1 LKMNY
6 KKDLSPL
13 LSPKSIAVIG
23 ASEKFGA
30 GSLVI
35 ENLRTLGFEGTIIPV
50 NPGYSE
56 VLGMPCYPSL
66 ADIPAGITIDS
77 VAVVLGSGRILPM
90 MEQAARRGIRGA
102 WAFASGFAEIGE
114 AGADLQAELKTF
126 CEANKI
132 LFCGPNC
139 VGYINLHD
147 KVGTFSAPVSP
158 TLRKGNIGVVAQ
170 SGSVVLALANSN
182 RDIGFS
188 TIVSSGNEAVLDTVD
203 YMEHFLDDP
212 RTLVITSFL
221 EGIRRPEAFKACCI
235 RAAAIGKPIIVVKV
249 GRSEMARKTVIS
261 HTGALAG
268 SDEIHEAFFKKHGVN
283 RVDDLDQLLE
293 TAALFS
299 RCRDR
304 LPRGNHIG
312 MVTVSGG
319 EIGLIGDTAKAF
331 SFEFPPLSADA
342 QKKLRH
348 SLPDYTTIAN
358 PLDAWGSGDLKNTY
372 PACLEVLAG
381 ENTIDLIAISQD
393 SPPGM
398 STKQVAQYS
407 DVAKAAVNCA
417 QGKKPVVVFS
427 HVSGGLDK
435 TIKSILDQGG
445 VPFLQGT
452 RESLG
457 ALDNL
462 FAYAEFRRRQ
472 KSQDTDNGGSPDNLD
487 SIKEVYRQK
496 SGVLSYED
504 SQALIGA
511 YGISVPDGA
520 MVDTE
525 DEAAAVALKVGYPV
539 VMKAQSSQIP
549 HKTEAGLV
557 QLNIRNEAALRET
570 YSAMIRKVEALG
582 PTAQLEGVLV
592 QEMIPPDG
600 VEAIVGIVAD
610 SAFGP
615 AVVFGLGG
623 IFVELLQDSTLRLP
637 PVSRAEAQRMI
648 VELKGYRLLD
658 GYRGKSRTDVD
669 ALATAI
675 VQVGQLAQDFS
686 GLIAALDINPLIVLP
701 AGRGVVAAD
710 ILIEMSPA
718 AHAANN
724 GSKIYLQL
732 TNDE

>member
-1 LKMNY
+1 MSY

-35 ENLRTLGFEGTIIPV
+35 ENLRTLGFDGAIFPV
-50 NPGYSE
+50 NPGYTE

-66 ADIPAGITIDS
+66 ADIPARIPIDC
-77 VAVVLGSGRILPM
+77 VAVVLGSPRILPM

-102 WAFASGFAEIGE
+102 WAFASGFAETGE
-114 AGADLQAELKTF
+114 AGTVLQAELKTF

-139 VGYINLHD
+139 VGYVNLHD

-158 TLRKGNIGVVAQ
+158 TLRKGDIGVVAQ

-203 YMEHFLDDP
+203 YLEHFLDDP
-212 RTLVITSFL
+212 RTHVITAFL
-221 EGIRRPEAFKACCI
+221 EGIRRTAAFKACCI
-235 RAAAIGKPIIVVKV
+235 RAAAIGKPVIVVKV
-249 GRSEMARKTVIS
+249 GRSELARKTVVS

-268 SDEIHEAFFKKHGVN
+268 SDEIHEAFFKKYGVI

-299 RCRDR
+299 GCKDR
-304 LPRGNHIG
+304 LPRGNRIG

-319 EIGLIGDTAKAF
+319 EIGLIGDTSKGF
-331 SFEFPPLSADA
+331 SFEFPPLSATA

-348 SLPDYTTIAN
+348 RLPAYTTVAN

-381 ENTIDLIAISQD
+381 EDAIDLVAISQD

-398 STKQVAQYS
+398 SDKQVAQYS
-407 DVAKAAVNCA
+407 DVARAAVKCA
-417 QGKKPVVVFS
+417 QGDKPVVVFS

-435 TIKSILDQGG
+435 TIKGILDRGG

-452 RESLG
+452 RASLG
-457 ALDNL
+457 AIDNL

-472 KSQDTDNGGSPDNLD
+472 KLHGDGHGISPDNLD
-487 SIKEVYRQK
+487 ALKAVYRRK
-496 SGVLSYED
+496 SGILSYED

-511 YGISVPDGA
+511 YGIRLPEGA
-520 MVDTE
+520 VVQSA
-525 DEAAAVALKVGYPV
+525 DEAVAVALDLGYPV
-539 VMKAQSSQIP
+539 VMKAQSPQIP

-557 QLNIRNEAALRET
+557 QVDIRNEATLREA
-570 YSAMIRKVEALG
+570 YSDMVRKVEVLD
-582 PTAQLEGVLV
+582 PNAQLDGVLV

-600 VEAIVGIVAD
+600 VETIIGILVD
-610 SAFGP
+610 TAFDP

-623 IFVELLQDSTLRLP
+623 IFVELLQDSALQLAPINRE
-637 PVSRAEAQRMI
+637 EARRMI
-648 VELKGYRLLD
+648 VELKGFPLLD
-658 GYRGKSRTDVD
+658 GFRGRSTTDVD
-669 ALATAI
+669 ALVTAI
-675 VQVGQLAQDFS
+675 VQVGQLAQDFG
-686 GLIAALDINPLIVLP
+686 GLIVSLDINPLMVMP
-701 AGRGVVAAD
+701 AGQGVVAAD

-718 AHAANN
+718 AEN
-724 GSKIYLQL
+724 
-732 TNDE
+732 

>member
-1 LKMNY
+1 MSS

-35 ENLRTLGFEGTIIPV
+35 ENLRILGFEGAIIPV
-50 NPGYSE
+50 NPGYTE

-66 ADIPAGITIDS
+66 ADIPAHITIDS

-90 MEQAARRGIRGA
+90 MEQAAQRGIRGA

-114 AGADLQAELKTF
+114 AGAALQAKLKTF

-182 RDIGFS
+182 RGIGFS

-221 EGIRRPEAFKACCI
+221 EGIRRIEAFKECCI
-235 RAAAIGKPIIVVKV
+235 RAAAIGKPVIVVKV
-249 GRSEMARKTVIS
+249 GRSEMARKTVAS

-268 SDEIHEAFFKKHGVN
+268 SDEIHDAFFKKYGVI

-299 RCRDR
+299 RCKDR
-304 LPRGNHIG
+304 LPQGNHIG

-319 EIGLIGDTAKAF
+319 EIGLIGDTSKAF
-331 SFEFPPLSADA
+331 SFEYPPLSADA
-342 QKKLRH
+342 EKVLKQR
-348 SLPDYTTIAN
+348 LPAYTTIAN
-358 PLDAWGSGDLKNTY
+358 PLDAWGRGDLKDTY

-381 ENTIDLIAISQD
+381 EDAIDLIAISQD

-398 STKQVAQYS
+398 SDKQVAQYS
-407 DVAKAAVNCA
+407 DVAKAAVKCA
-417 QGKKPVVVFS
+417 QGEKPVVVFS

-435 TIKSILDQGG
+435 TLKGILDNGG

-457 ALDNL
+457 AIDNL
-462 FAYAEFRRRQ
+462 FTYAEHRRQ
-472 KSQDTDNGGSPDNLD
+472 RKSKRSRDGIMPDNLD
-487 SIKEVYRQK
+487 SLKEAYRK
-496 SGVLSYED
+496 KRGVLSYED
-504 SQALIGA
+504 SRTLIGA

-520 MVDTE
+520 MVPSV
-525 DEAAAVALKVGYPV
+525 DEAAAVALRIGYPV
-539 VMKAQSSQIP
+539 VMKGQSPQIP

-557 QLNIRNEAALRET
+557 HVNICHETALRET
-570 YSAMIRKVEALG
+570 FSTIERNTEAFDPG
-582 PTAQLEGVLV
+582 AQLEGILV
-592 QEMIPPDG
+592 QRMIPSDG
-600 VEAIVGIVAD
+600 VETIIGIFAD
-610 SAFGP
+610 PVFGP

-623 IFVELLQDSTLRLP
+623 ILVELLKDSTLQLP
-637 PVSRAEAQRMI
+637 PVSRGEARMMI
-648 VELKGYRLLD
+648 SNLKGCKVLE
-658 GYRGKSRTDVD
+658 GFRGRPRADTD
-669 ALATAI
+669 ALMTAI
-675 VQVGQLAQDFS
+675 VQIGQLAHDFS

-701 AGRGVVAAD
+701 QGRGVVAAD
-710 ILIEMSPA
+710 ILVEMSPA
-718 AHAANN
+718 AHPPTRGEN
-724 GSKIYLQL
+724 
-732 TNDE
+732 